1 MGASDA
7 IDRLFEGK
15 PAALRAT
22 YDRLISELKQF
33 GVLKESAK
41 QTSIHLEKRS
51 GFAGVHPRKD
61 YFNLEF
67 RTDYEIDDP
76 RIVRLQKISAHRFEH
91 TVKLEKE
98 SDVDG
103 QLISWLMDA
112 YELSR

>member
-1 MGASDA
+1 MGASDT
-7 IDRLFEGK
+7 INRLFEGK

-41 QTSIHLEKRS
+41 QTAIHLEKRS
-51 GFAGVHPRKD
+51 GFAVVHPRKD
-61 YFNLEF
+61 HFILEF

-76 RIVRLQKISAHRFEH
+76 RILHMEKISAQRFEH
-91 TVKLEKE
+91 SVKLEQE
-98 SDVDG
+98 NDVDG

>member
-1 MGASDA
+1 MSKSDA

-41 QTSIHLEKRS
+41 QTSIQLEKGS

-61 YFNLEF
+61 HFLLEF

-76 RIVRLQKISAHRFEH
+76 RILNIQKISTQRFEH
-91 TVKLEKE
+91 SVRLEKE

-103 QLISWLMDA
+103 QLMSWLMDA